1 MSADPRAIRYTTPC
15 GYIGLNGQCG
25 KPCFRGV
32 CTRHRD
38 RKPLQL
44 CLRCGVRGTT
54 APHGYCSNRES
65 GCQWRAQYR
74 SKLAKSERDEMA
86 VYLDEIL
93 SWDWPA
99 WLAWRQTKT
108 QAGAASAASTSVA

>member
-1 MSADPRAIRYTTPC
+1 MSADPRTIRYTVPC
-15 GYIGLNGQCG
+15 TYVGLNGLCG

-65 GCQWRAQYR
+65 GCQWRAQYQ
-74 SKLAKSERDEMA
+74 SKLAKKDRDGMDAYVTDLIETCQSSKIEPCMP
-86 VYLDEIL
+86 I
-93 SWDWPA
+93 
-99 WLAWRQTKT
+99 
-108 QAGAASAASTSVA
+108 QAGSGALPVM